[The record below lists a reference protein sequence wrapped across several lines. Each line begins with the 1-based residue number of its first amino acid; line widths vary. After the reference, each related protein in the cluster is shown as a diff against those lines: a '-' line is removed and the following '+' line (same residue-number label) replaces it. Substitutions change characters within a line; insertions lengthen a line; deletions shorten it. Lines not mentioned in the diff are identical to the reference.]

1 MTIEVKQMIIKSTV
15 VNDGP
20 VPDNGPLPAFDLDE
34 LKEQLL
40 DECREMIAEKMSEV
54 GER

>member
-20 VPDNGPLPAFDLDE
+20 VLENDPAPALDLDE

-40 DECREMIAEKMSEV
+40 EECRELIAEKMTEAR
-54 GER
+54 ER